1 MGVEKSVANRGNAL
15 SEEEQKRGRERKHHQ
30 KEDKIHQL
38 REKKA
43 QRDKPKGR
51 EV

>member
-1 MGVEKSVANRGNAL
+1 MGVEKSVTDYANAL
-15 SEEEQKRGRERKHHQ
+15 SEAEQKQGRKRKIIK
-30 KEDKIHQL
+30 KEDEIHQP